1 MPVSLPRGRSLARL
15 APVALM
21 PAGALAVHELRYLL
35 AYGPHASLALQR
47 QGHAYLH
54 SLVPWIVL
62 SLGLVLGGFA
72 RCVGR
77 TWAGERSLP
86 RYSVSLIA
94 LWLVCTAS
102 LLTLY
107 AGQESLEGLLAS
119 GHPVGWAAIFGYG
132 GWWAIPASLCVGL
145 VLAATYHGAR
155 WVLHT
160 VARRARR
167 RPAIAGRASVLSFV
181 ASVPL
186 PRLAPVAG
194 GWSPRGP
201 PR

>member
-1 MPVSLPRGRSLARL
+1 LIARL

-21 PAGALAVHELRYLL
+21 PAGAFAVHELRYLL
-35 AYGPHASLALQR
+35 AYGPHASFVLQR

-54 SLVPWIVL
+54 SFVPWIVL
-62 SLGLVLGGFA
+62 SLGLALGGFA
-72 RCVGR
+72 RRIGR
-77 TWAGERSLP
+77 AWAGEHSLS
-86 RYSVSLIA
+86 RYSMSLLA
-94 LWLVCTAS
+94 LWLVCSAS

-107 AGQESLEGLLAS
+107 AGQESLEGLLVS

-132 GWWAIPASLCVGL
+132 GWWAIPAALCVGL
-145 VLAATYHGAR
+145 VLAAAYHGAR

-167 RPAIAGRASVLSFV
+167 RPAIARRAPVLHFMISVSR
-181 ASVPL
+181 
-186 PRLAPVAG
+186 PRLAAVAG
-194 GWSPRGP
+194 GWSGRGP